1 MICCHCATYCLF
13 KNWNIV
19 DLLLTTLQSIML
31 QPVFDYGAAEFI
43 TTLLTMSQECS
54 FKKYWLW

>member
-1 MICCHCATYCLF
+1 MICCHCAYCLF

-43 TTLLTMSQECS
+43 TTLLTVLQECS
-54 FKKYWLW
+54 F